1 MVKLEKQLRF
11 IMHSK
16 YSCLVILIKRA
27 KAQIRKLEDYQ
38 EAANTSV
45 LNPRID
51 RWHNLLSIYNKEL
64 NDLSE
69 SDRFLNRSVTN
80 EIREMVI
87 TISQYLGHEMRE
99 TPQGLF
105 VYAGDK
111 VLKISRSGFIRHWFS
126 AESFND
132 FDDYEFWI
140 EKIRLKGKGTPVANH
155 AAYHVSKTNSLK
167 RKLESI
173 DVI

>member
-1 MVKLEKQLRF
+1 MVKWEKQLLF

-38 EAANTSV
+38 VAANTSL

-64 NDLSE
+64 NDFSE
-69 SDRFLNRSVTN
+69 SDRCLKKSIAN
-80 EIREMVI
+80 EIREMII
-87 TISQYLGHEMRE
+87 TISQHLGHEMKE
-99 TPQGLF
+99 TPQGF
-105 VYAGDK
+105 YVYAGDK

-140 EKIRLKGKGTPVANH
+140 EKIRLKGKGTLLANH
-155 AAYHVSKTNSLK
+155 AAYHVSKING
-167 RKLESI
+167 
-173 DVI
+173 VN

>member
-1 MVKLEKQLRF
+1 
-11 IMHSK
+11 MHSK

-27 KAQIRKLEDYQ
+27 KAQISKLEDYQ
-38 EAANTSV
+38 VAAHTSV
-45 LNPRID
+45 LNPRIN
-51 RWHNLLSIYNKEL
+51 RWHDSLSNYTKEL
-64 NDLSE
+64 SDLLESE
-69 SDRFLNRSVTN
+69 RVLNRSIAN

-87 TISQYLGHEMRE
+87 TITQHLGHAMRE
-99 TPQGLF
+99 TPQGFF

-111 VLKISRSGFIRHWFS
+111 VLKISRSGFLRHWFS
-126 AESFND
+126 AESFSG

-140 EKIRLKGKGTPVANH
+140 ENVRLEGKCTPVANH
-155 AAYHVSKTNSLK
+155 AAYHVSKTNGLK